1 MQSNYS
7 NLYLDSYMFLN
18 KFFAPAT
25 STTTYTQLPNFPTIT
40 LVQDYILYAGDSFT
54 TIPFV
59 ILSALVL
66 TFIINWFLL
75 NSDYNI
81 FLTSLFSFSE
91 KEVNALDDLLVCL
104 LLIFLFFFFN
114 FFGCFSFLFNC
125 SYSLGFVFLFVTL
138 ICMLVSIPFAM
149 AYNFGFYFIISIRGG
164 ATTLSYTY
172 ELILDYVNFIS
183 FTLRLCIQLV
193 RIIVIGVTYY
203 MYNHL
208 FFVYNYLV
216 TPSLSYN
223 TNSTFELTSYLIM
236 WARLIFEVGHTFV
249 IFGIQLTAF
258 SVMILWLFQFLFT
271 LFFSETLE
279 LSFIT
284 RSSTNV

>member
-1 MQSNYS
+1 MHSNYS
-7 NLYLDSYMFLN
+7 NLYLDSYMFFN
-18 KFFAPAT
+18 KFFTPTINNAL
-25 STTTYTQLPNFPTIT
+25 YTQTPQIPTIT
-40 LVQDYILYAGDSFT
+40 FVQDYILYAGDSFT
-54 TIPFV
+54 SIPALLISMLILAFV
-59 ILSALVL
+59 
-66 TFIINWFLL
+66 INWFIL

-125 SYSLGFVFLFVTL
+125 SYSLGFVFLFTTL

-216 TPSLSYN
+216 TPTISYN
-223 TNSTFELTSYLIM
+223 TTTSFELTNYLIM
-236 WARLIFEVGHTFV
+236 WARLVFEVGHTFV

-279 LSFIT
+279 LSFINRQQT
-284 RSSTNV
+284 L

>member
-1 MQSNYS
+1 MNNTYS
-7 NLYLDSYMFLN
+7 NLYLDSYMFFN
-18 KFFAPAT
+18 KFFVP
-25 STTTYTQLPNFPTIT
+25 TTTNSLYTETPSLPTIT
-40 LVQDYILYAGDSFT
+40 LFQDYILYTGDSFT
-54 TIPFV
+54 NIPV
-59 ILSALVL
+59 LILLILTL
-66 TFIINWFLL
+66 TFIINWFIL
-75 NSDYNI
+75 NSDYNL

-125 SYSLGFVFLFVTL
+125 SYSLGFVFLFTTL
-138 ICMLVSIPFAM
+138 ICMLVSIPFSM

-216 TPSLSYN
+216 TPSISYN
-223 TNSTFELTSYLIM
+223 HSSTFELTSYLIM

-279 LSFIT
+279 LSFIS
-284 RSSTNV
+284 RKSTL